1 MLMELPLEA
10 LAILQEEGLSSVSR
24 DFSLQLLHTRM
35 QREEPV
41 ESENKK
47 ETKGGKGAKGKVDQ
61 SKAIKMVPVNRVL
74 PPNTLPVDTHN
85 FKYIIDPYNEEEYE
99 GSSLT
104 ERMKR
109 TLEAYSQQFTPLWDG
124 FLGSERTP
132 SLAELEQ
139 LLTNCS
145 AFIFHGMERFLANIP
160 PSKLAALNLSECQMA
175 VLFDLVQNSASML
188 RQSKLDVQK
197 SDGHL
202 ALERPLETALLL
214 TLSGVRCVLLN
225 QWHSSPQRNIN
236 NMDSVME
243 NLLRVGL
250 TSGQTVHA
258 LRKGEVQSTEKDT
271 NTAGSDDTIGH
282 EDSVNRDGNAH
293 DAHPRLTTS
302 PSAFNC
308 VIYGLPN
315 LVIT

>member
-1 MLMELPLEA
+1 
-10 LAILQEEGLSSVSR
+10 
-24 DFSLQLLHTRM
+24 
-35 QREEPV
+35 
-41 ESENKK
+41 
-47 ETKGGKGAKGKVDQ
+47 
-61 SKAIKMVPVNRVL
+61 
-74 PPNTLPVDTHN
+74 
-85 FKYIIDPYNEEEYE
+85 
-99 GSSLT
+99 
-104 ERMKR
+104 MKR
-109 TLEAYSQQFTPLWDG
+109 TLEAYSQQFTPLWEG
-124 FLGSERTP
+124 FMGSEHTP

-160 PSKLAALNLSECQMA
+160 PSKLAALNLS
-175 VLFDLVQNSASML
+175 
-188 RQSKLDVQK
+188 DVQK

-271 NTAGSDDTIGH
+271 NTAGSDDTVCH
-282 EDSVNRDGNAH
+282 EDSGNRDGNAH
-293 DAHPRLTTS
+293 DAQPRVTPS

-315 LVIT
+315 LVVT